1 METILPR
8 MADCEFYAS
17 IYAESLHT
25 TLDSEQTT
33 VAFREKMESA
43 LPEFYSAVLV
53 FCIKAK
59 AYFLPVGSGKM
70 IVLQGKR
77 RVRTYRL
84 IFACML

>member
-25 TLDSEQTT
+25 ILDSEQTT
-33 VAFREKMESA
+33 VAFRKRMESA

-53 FCIKAK
+53 FTIKAK
-59 AYFLPVGSGKM
+59 AYFIPVGFGEMVS
-70 IVLQGKR
+70 QSKR
-77 RVRTYRL
+77 LGRTYRL